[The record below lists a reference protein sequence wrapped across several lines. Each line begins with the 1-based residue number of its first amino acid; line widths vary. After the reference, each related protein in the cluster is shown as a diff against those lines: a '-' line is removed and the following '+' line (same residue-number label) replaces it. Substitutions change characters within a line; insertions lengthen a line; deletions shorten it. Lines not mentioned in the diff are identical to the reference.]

1 MADPDISIIGITD
14 GIVIVKVALSLPTQ
28 VVGTSS

>member
-1 MADPDISIIGITD
+1 MADPDIFIIGITA
-14 GIVIVKVALSLPTQ
+14 GIDIGKVAQSLPTQ